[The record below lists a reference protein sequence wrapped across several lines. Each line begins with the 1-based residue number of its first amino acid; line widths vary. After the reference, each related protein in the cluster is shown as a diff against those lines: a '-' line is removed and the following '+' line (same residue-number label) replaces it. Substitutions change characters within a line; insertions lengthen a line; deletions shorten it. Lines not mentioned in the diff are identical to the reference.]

1 MNTDL
6 IDDALV
12 EAAVLADELGD
23 VDVARQLRSLRERRE
38 AGEWMVLLLGETSTG
53 KSTWLNTLLGEPI
66 LPATPGATTGLP
78 VEVRWDG
85 RAEPSFVMVQRNGEQ
100 RGLTREEFRA
110 ASLGGVEDAARLQV
124 HWPIARRAQ
133 GMPES
138 DLRGLV
144 VVDAPG
150 YNSCVREH
158 SEILHDVL
166 PEADVV
172 VSFLNAARG
181 VTPEDLEFLRVVRRF
196 GDGSPRHSFVVNWLP
211 PGGGAARLAE
221 MRKRL
226 AMGLGF
232 DPELHPLERTR
243 DDSFVRI
250 WSDAGWR
257 KVVEVSASSERR
269 ARIDEN
275 VAFVATGLLEELARA
290 LELQARVATVK
301 QDQLQAV
308 EGAIVHVGTLR
319 RRAASI
325 LADGTREMHEVI
337 STVTD
342 QRRAALWAEADTA
355 ISEAGR
361 FTSATDCGVWVR
373 QHLLPMHFETTSN
386 KLSAGLER
394 IGDRVATQIEELFA
408 DAELSELPVVQ
419 VDDPQWQETRD
430 FFARRGVHAAATDLI
445 AGQLA
450 GFGGRGGAKA
460 GFYNLA
466 KRVVSKVGN
475 VFGKTFSRTFYN
487 NLGRMLR
494 RVGLNG
500 SVAIALG
507 GAIVLEGVAY
517 AYNVVRWKARLR
529 GVVQHTL
536 DLPAD
541 DEPLEDAFLRKL
553 PVIGGKRE
561 KPFNLLVDEA
571 RKAVDEA
578 MAATAQILDKNLRR
592 REEVLR
598 SSLAARRAGAID
610 LVEVHGQLKRVK
622 RLAEH
627 FERGSR

>member
-1 MNTDL
+1 MNQDL
-6 IDDALV
+6 IGQALL
-12 EAAVLADELGD
+12 EAAALADTLGD
-23 VDVARQLRSLRERRE
+23 GDIARQLRSLHERRE

-53 KSTWLNTLLGEPI
+53 KSTWLNTLLGEPV

-78 VEVRWDG
+78 VEVRWDE
-85 RAEPSFVMVQRNGEQ
+85 RAEPAFSMVPWVGEP
-100 RGLTREEFRA
+100 RELTREEFRA
-110 ASLGGVEDAARLQV
+110 ACLGGVEDAARLRV
-124 HWPIARRAQ
+124 HWPNARRPQSIPAS
-133 GMPES
+133 E
-138 DLRGLV
+138 LRGLV

-158 SEILHDVL
+158 AEILQDVL
-166 PEADVV
+166 PEADVA

-196 GDGSPRHSFVVNWLP
+196 GDGSPRQSFVVNWLP
-211 PGGGAARLAE
+211 PAGGTARLAE
-221 MRKRL
+221 IQRRL
-226 AMGLGF
+226 AEGLGV
-232 DPELHPLERTR
+232 ELELYPLERTR
-243 DDSFVRI
+243 SDSFVRI
-250 WSDAGWR
+250 WSDAAWR
-257 KVVEVSASSERR
+257 KVVDVSASPERH

-275 VAFVATGLLEELARA
+275 VAYVATGLLEELERA
-290 LELQARVATVK
+290 LELKARVAAVQ

-308 EGAIVHVGTLR
+308 EGAIDHIETLR
-319 RRAASI
+319 RRAATV
-325 LADGTREMHEVI
+325 LADGTRDMHEAI
-337 STVTD
+337 GTVTD
-342 QRRAALWAEADTA
+342 QGRKALWIEADAA

-361 FTSATDCGVWVR
+361 FTSATDCGIWVR

-386 KLSAGLER
+386 NLSTGLER
-394 IGDRVATQIEELFA
+394 IGDRVARQIEELFA
-408 DAELSELPVVQ
+408 DAELPELPAVH

-430 FFARRGVHAAATDLI
+430 LFARRGVHAAATELI

-475 VFGKTFSRTFYN
+475 VFGRTFSRTFYN

-529 GVVQHTL
+529 GVLQHTL

-553 PVIGGKRE
+553 PIIGGKRE
-561 KPFNLLVDEA
+561 KPFKLLVNEA
-571 RKAVDEA
+571 HKAVDEA
-578 MAATAQILDKNLRR
+578 MSASAEILDKNLRR

-598 SSLAARRAGAID
+598 SSLAARRAGGID
-610 LVEVHGQLKRVK
+610 LVEVRGHLQCVK
-622 RLAEH
+622 RLAERL
-627 FERGSR
+627 ERGST